1 MAQITDADVDFIEE
15 NPEHAAWLK
24 VHVRP
29 RFWEIIQ
36 ALTEER
42 ERTLATEQGEAIVDS
57 GSKQESTVL
66 ERSED
71 ASLSPA

>member
-1 MAQITDADVDFIEE
+1 MAEITDADIDFIEE
-15 NPEHAAWLK
+15 SPEHAAWLK
-24 VHVRP
+24 AHVRP
-29 RFWEIIQ
+29 RFWEKFQ
-36 ALTEER
+36 TLAEER